1 MFKKIFV
8 PLDGSAFAETALRHA
23 ETLARC
29 FGAEL
34 ILAQV
39 VSGVEQTMFVSPP
52 VEYEGGHY
60 DPVWSARQLTAHVP
74 NPLVGPAE
82 EYLRA
87 TARTLL
93 AGGIRAQTE
102 VLEGNVAHALLTRIE
117 SIGADAVVMCTHGRG
132 GLSRALLGSVAD
144 RISHHTSVP
153 VLLVRPGDSRSS

>member
-1 MFKKIFV
+1 M
-8 PLDGSAFAETALRHA
+8 
-23 ETLARC
+23 
-29 FGAEL
+29 
-34 ILAQV
+34 
-39 VSGVEQTMFVSPP
+39 
-52 VEYEGGHY
+52 
-60 DPVWSARQLTAHVP
+60 WSARQLTAHVP